1 LTASP
6 SIRAPALFA
15 PPRPTT
21 PAEPLSFFRFLRAL
35 RSNALSVWP
44 QAAYEQNV
52 VRRSLLVGTSLLISA
67 PAAIR
72 HILVDNAENYRR
84 THASIRI
91 LRPIT
96 GDGLLLSTGEAWRHQ
111 RRTIAPALA
120 PRMLPLLARHMV
132 SATDETIARLAA
144 QIHQPIDLL
153 ATMQALALDIAGRS
167 MFSLET
173 RQYGAAI
180 RAMLTEYARY
190 ARPTLLDIL
199 LPASIVT
206 LRDLG
211 RRRFQRRWMAL
222 IDSIMATRLAS
233 PTTETPRDL
242 FDLLRAARDPET
254 GTAFSRDELRDQ
266 IATMILAGHETT
278 AVALFWALTLL
289 AAAPEAQERIAA
301 ESESLDLS
309 AEHATEALDRL
320 PFTRAVLSETLRLYP
335 PAFVIVR
342 QAVGADACE
351 GIDIP
356 RGAVVMIAPWVLH
369 RHHRLWRDPDIFDP
383 TRFLPDAPPPPR
395 FSYLPFGTGPRV
407 CVGAQFALAEATLA
421 LAALTRAFHI
431 AREDTTPVLPV
442 AIVTT
447 QPDHAPL
454 FRLRPRAGM
463 PGT

>member
-1 LTASP
+1 MP
-6 SIRAPALFA
+6 APALFT
-15 PPRPTT
+15 PPRPAT
-21 PAEPLSFFRFLRAL
+21 PVEPLSFFAFLRAI
-35 RSNALSVWP
+35 RSNGLSMWP

-52 VRRSLLVGTSLLISA
+52 VRRSLLGGTSLLISA

-72 HILVDNAENYRR
+72 HILVDNPDNYRR

-120 PRMLPLLARHMV
+120 PRMLPLLTRHMI

-144 QIHQPIDLL
+144 QPDQPVDLL

-180 RAMLTEYARY
+180 RAMLTEYIPY
-190 ARPTLLDIL
+190 ARPTLLDMM
-199 LPASIVT
+199 LPASMIT

-222 IDSIMATRLAS
+222 IDSIMHARLAA
-233 PTTETPRDL
+233 PATDTPRDL
-242 FDLLRAARDPET
+242 FDLLRAARDPDT
-254 GTAFSRDELRDQ
+254 GAAFSHDELRDQ
-266 IATMILAGHETT
+266 VATMILAGHETT

-289 AAAPEAQERIAA
+289 AAAPDAQDSIAA
-301 ESESLDLS
+301 EAEELDLS

-320 PFTRAVLSETLRLYP
+320 PVTRAVVSETLRLYP
-335 PAFVIVR
+335 PAFVIAR
-342 QAVGADACE
+342 QALAADTCD

-369 RHHRLWRDPDIFDP
+369 RHHKLWRDPDAFDP
-383 TRFLPDAPPPPR
+383 SRFLPDAPPLPR
-395 FSYLPFGTGPRV
+395 FTYLPFGAGPRV

-421 LAALTRAFHI
+421 LAALTRAFQI
-431 AREDTTPVLPV
+431 TREDTTPVLPV

-447 QPDHAPL
+447 QPNHAPL
-454 FRLRPRAGM
+454 FRLRPR
-463 PGT
+463 PGRRL